1 MWGLNSTHQAPW
13 GGFGFT
19 EVGSLVGEVSASSS
33 LQPSPRPTLHL
44 SLSLSLSHTH
54 THTSTTAGLCT
65 SGASVSQHEQT
76 PPHKVAEAR
85 ETEEDAQ
92 GGSASI
98 CSPGVSPNLAQSR
111 PPRAADSRLT
121 QQPRPHVGPWGL
133 SGLETQ
139 EAGSDCQQW
148 VTPLES

>member
-1 MWGLNSTHQAPW
+1 MWDLNSTHQAPW

-19 EVGSLVGEVSASSS
+19 EVGSLVGEEFQLRVRYS
-33 LQPSPRPTLHL
+33 HL
-44 SLSLSLSHTH
+44 PDPHSISLSLSH

-65 SGASVSQHEQT
+65 AGASISQHEQT

-148 VTPLES
+148 VTALES